1 MDIAWREPLE
11 IVAGD
16 TLAFNRRLGAYPA
29 PAYHLLYEL
38 RGGAQP
44 IEFTSVQFG
53 ATPSHFVTVPVAVT
67 ATWLPGDYT
76 LTGYAVSADG
86 TERHQICELDIPV
99 KANAQAEAGDAD
111 IRTFAQKMVDNL
123 ELVMLGK
130 AGADLLESRIGETQF
145 RYLTPEQL
153 RTEHGYWKTVRR
165 MEEARARARAG
176 RPTGLV
182 TRPVMSIISP
192 GGNRGLFGRGSA
204 YGGW

>member
-1 MDIAWREPLE
+1 MDTQWREPLV

-16 TLAFNRRLGAYPA
+16 TLAFNRRLASYPA
-29 PAYHLLYEL
+29 PAWHLIYDL
-38 RGGAQP
+38 RGGKQA
-44 IEFTSVQFG
+44 IEFAS
-53 ATPSHFVTVPVAVT
+53 TPILESHSITVP
-67 ATWLPGDYT
+67 ATITTTWFPGDYT

-86 TERHQICELDIPV
+86 SERHQIFELDIPI
-99 KANAQAEAGDAD
+99 KANAQTEKGDAD

-123 ELVMLGK
+123 ESIMLGK
-130 AGADLLESRIGETQF
+130 ASEDLLESRIGETQF

-165 MEEARARARAG
+165 YEIARDRARAG

-182 TRPVMSIISP
+182 TKPVMNIVGVGP
-192 GGNRGLFGRGSA
+192 NRGLFNRGSG